1 MAEERTMQDDN
12 QKLELK
18 NPTVY
23 QTNENCQ
30 VFTGPISGCVFAMP
44 GAVVNQSPVQQVSSA
59 DNEYEEADSTERR
72 VKHCIDVL
80 WKEGELKHLYD
91 YTWVMEVMNQTE
103 GLPCFKTPNSFIAY
117 LKRLG
122 NNKLPSEDSINK
134 KQNAFSGDFP
144 NWEFTDCDTPEANR
158 RINVA
163 RRFLKLY
170 RTN

>member
-1 MAEERTMQDDN
+1 MAEKQTMQNDN

-44 GAVVNQSPVQQVSSA
+44 GAVVNQSPVQQTTGA
-59 DNEYEEADSTERR
+59 DNEYEDTDSTERR

-80 WKEGELKHLYD
+80 QKEGELKHLYD
-91 YTWVMEVMNQTE
+91 YTWVMEVMNQTD
-103 GLPCFKTPNSFIAY
+103 GLPNFKTTNSFISYVAS
-117 LKRLG
+117 LG
-122 NNKLPSEDSINK
+122 VERLPSEDSIQA
-134 KQNAFSGDFP
+134 KQSKFSGSFP
-144 NWEFTDCDTPEANR
+144 NWEFIDCDTTEANR

-163 RRFLKLY
+163 KRFIKLY
-170 RTN
+170 RSN

>member
-1 MAEERTMQDDN
+1 MSMNDNMQPAIH
-12 QKLELK
+12 Q
-18 NPTVY
+18 
-23 QTNENCQ
+23 
-30 VFTGPISGCVFAMP
+30 FAMIWNYNAHVEHQNNYYGTQQ
-44 GAVVNQSPVQQVSSA
+44 GADEPETGREYM
-59 DNEYEEADSTERR
+59 DNTEQR